1 MFDVFK
7 NRLEIT
13 GTLETLTAMRIGSG
27 KSTDAIGTDL
37 PVIKDSFGKPLI
49 PGSSF
54 KGAMRSRLE
63 SFLRAVDER
72 FAKDPSSLIG
82 EDYTAAIRQ
91 YKQSYENNDMALST
105 ALIRLADPVSR
116 IFGAPWLA
124 GKLQVRDLPV
134 VPSAWFGQYQ
144 ERDGVV
150 IDRDTET
157 AGNKY
162 DFQVVPAGTTFEF
175 KAAVENAQEWE
186 LGLIMLGLQ
195 QFEQA
200 QVPLGGGRSRG
211 LGVVQLTVEATRWW
225 NMAPAA
231 GDDPDPAKVLDYM
244 QVAASGAVP
253 PPDETNLETLRQQ
266 WGQAAIT
273 YLQTTAGQDI
283 EVPVR

>member
-1 MFDVFK
+1 M
-7 NRLEIT
+7 
-13 GTLETLTAMRIGSG
+13 
-27 KSTDAIGTDL
+27 
-37 PVIKDSFGKPLI
+37 
-49 PGSSF
+49 
-54 KGAMRSRLE
+54 
-63 SFLRAVDER
+63 DER

-82 EDYTAAIRQ
+82 EDYTAAIRRH
-91 YKQSYENNDMALST
+91 KQSYEGNDIALSA

-157 AGNKY
+157 ADNKY

-175 KAAVENAQEWE
+175 KCCDGKCPG
-186 LGLIMLGLQ
+186 LGARANYVGLQ

-200 QVPLGGGRSRG
+200 RVPLGGGRSRG

-225 NMAPAA
+225 NMA
-231 GDDPDPAKVLDYM
+231 
-244 QVAASGAVP
+244 QVAAMFL
-253 PPDETNLETLRQQ
+253 TRQKC
-266 WGQAAIT
+266 WIT
-273 YLQTTAGQDI
+273 C
-283 EVPVR
+283 R